1 MVRQICDVTNGGNLL
16 ARFHAFSELDA
27 VLVVDS
33 DGRNAFLVAVQLLVV
48 QGAVFGQSQNI
59 LQLFHQ
65 VDDLDVLAQNLGLEP
80 VFLITGLAL
89 RVEFL

>member
-1 MVRQICDVTNGGNLL
+1 ML
-16 ARFHAFSELDA
+16 ACFHAFGELDA
-27 VLVVDS
+27 VLVVLALQASFGRADA
-33 DGRNAFLVAVQLLVV
+33 DGRYAFLVAVQLLVV
-48 QGAVFGQSQNI
+48 QGAVLGQSQNI

-65 VDDLDVLAQNLGLEP
+65 VDDLDVLAHNLGLEP